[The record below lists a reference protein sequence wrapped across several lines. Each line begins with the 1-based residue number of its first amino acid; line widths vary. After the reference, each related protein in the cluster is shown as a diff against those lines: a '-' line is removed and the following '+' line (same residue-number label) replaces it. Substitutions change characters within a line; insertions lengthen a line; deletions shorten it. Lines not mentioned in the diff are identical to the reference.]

1 MASSIPLPAL
11 AIQPPRHTDMAQKL
25 SQMVNLA
32 NAMRQAQ
39 FQAQMQPLQLQQ
51 QQAVQLQ
58 AQQLRDVQAPRRGS
72 AHRQGV
78 TKLKSAIC
86 GLTFCVVT
94 RYKSNWP
101 AWRGDLAGFFLR
113 PGGSWCRVGAASP
126 RCADRGMLRHRVLLP
141 PIVIDRR
148 RSSDSAKIV

>member
-11 AIQPPRHTDMAQKL
+11 AIQPPRQTDTAQNL

-39 FQAQMQPLQLQQ
+39 FQAQMQPLQLH

-58 AQQLRDVQAPRRGS
+58 AQQLRDVQAPRCGS

-78 TKLKSAIC
+78 TKSNPLC
-86 GLTFCVVT
+86 RGLTFCLVP
-94 RYKSNWP
+94 RPS
-101 AWRGDLAGFFLR
+101 GDE
-113 PGGSWCRVGAASP
+113 V
-126 RCADRGMLRHRVLLP
+126 
-141 PIVIDRR
+141 
-148 RSSDSAKIV
+148 